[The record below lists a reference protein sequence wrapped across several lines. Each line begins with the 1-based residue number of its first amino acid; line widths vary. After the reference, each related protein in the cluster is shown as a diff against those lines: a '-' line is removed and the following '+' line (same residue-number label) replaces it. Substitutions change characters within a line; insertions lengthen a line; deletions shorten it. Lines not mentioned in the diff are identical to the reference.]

1 MKSLSLRIANPT
13 SILNKSL
20 HFYYFLSNIRMMNL
34 FSMNPAWKQTSWFLR
49 NSKMV
54 RMNFRLRP
62 SNTEYTEVC
71 RLFILH
77 SAYTYFTTCY
87 FVYKISSIGII
98 PMLDQGCT
106 KYIYICIYMVDFW
119 HRKFRIW
126 KLPCRR
132 AIVTWVKCDR
142 WVARRSMIQLCF
154 EKYLFSQKI

>member
-13 SILNKSL
+13 SILYKSL

-71 RLFILH
+71 RFFILH

-87 FVYKISSIGII
+87 FVYKISSIGIT
-98 PMLDQGCT
+98 PMLDFRVP
-106 KYIYICIYMVDFW
+106 YIHVCIYGIFFGVGNFA
-119 HRKFRIW
+119 FEN
-126 KLPCRR
+126 
-132 AIVTWVKCDR
+132 
-142 WVARRSMIQLCF
+142 CF
-154 EKYLFSQKI
+154 ADVLL

>member
-1 MKSLSLRIANPT
+1 MCVVGGTAKLNRIIIQCHTFKFKRNPYPYVLLIPPRF
-13 SILNKSL
+13 SIKPCI
-20 HFYYFLSNIRMMNL
+20 FIYYFLSNIRMMNL

-71 RLFILH
+71 RFFILH

-98 PMLDQGCT
+98 AMLVHYPC
-106 KYIYICIYMVDFW
+106 IYIW
-119 HRKFRIW
+119 
-126 KLPCRR
+126 
-132 AIVTWVKCDR
+132 
-142 WVARRSMIQLCF
+142 
-154 EKYLFSQKI
+154 

>member
-13 SILNKSL
+13 SILYKSL

-71 RLFILH
+71 RFFILH
-77 SAYTYFTTCY
+77 SAYTYFTSCY
-87 FVYKISSIGII
+87 FVYKISSIRKARTVS
-98 PMLDQGCT
+98 LLV
-106 KYIYICIYMVDFW
+106 YIFIYMVDF
-119 HRKFRIW
+119 
-126 KLPCRR
+126 L
-132 AIVTWVKCDR
+132 VKEILHLKTSLQTCYCNLSKM
-142 WVARRSMIQLCF
+142 W
-154 EKYLFSQKI
+154 